1 VISFTLSILFIYYIN
16 IMDTSD
22 FRKPRPDVPIL
33 PSRAVFRSTPI
44 TPFTRPKGR
53 KGRKPKGRPK
63 TTQAQTREFLRIKEA
78 DEARKGRELAI
89 KKARDTE
96 AREIESL
103 ALQRERLRQ
112 DREFRQNQ
120 LRIQDFVSQ
129 RDFVRAGLDRQQA
142 ERQLFLQA
150 QIAQQQANI
159 QVAGQQQQA
168 QIAQQQ
174 QQQQA
179 QIANQRGLQAL
190 QDRQLRE
197 REIGLRQEQLEFGRE
212 REEDENIFRASQ
224 VARQQQTEQLQQTL
238 EDRRQREARAMYQ
251 YFQQSF
257 AESQRRA
264 GENQAQFAQ
273 LIADSRNRGTEV
285 SREDFRNLQEQ
296 VERLT
301 PKSRPSPAQERKRET
316 TDLRFRGAGGGRTP
330 DQDIEELFDELEA
343 RSPESGLE
351 EQLQRSPP
359 SARTITQKLGQRAEF
374 LKQKLT
380 LSPRDKPT
388 EEEQDPLLRQ
398 KLQEQTGV
406 GTFTGTATS
415 PTFEERLRQQAQP
428 PQPELSTPEQ
438 REIQQALGQALGKKR
453 PPPPPKEAQQPE
465 ITPRTAGRFAVY
477 QKLQQPQPEP
487 ELEPEPTIA
496 EQVGGAV
503 AGVVGT
509 TAGVVSN
516 VGLGV
521 ARGIGGAVAES
532 LPTAGQFGEAIGRA
546 GVGGAK
552 LVGGAVAGGIG
563 ALLEEPEPAP
573 VKIEKTPYE
582 QLLELRGSEESKF
595 SLSRK
600 PRGAEFGTFER
611 GDTQYVL
618 SGEIK
623 KGLQGDFAIH
633 TIDPKKKSLVY
644 KDLSKPE
651 AGGAEGGFG
660 STTWS
665 ALDKRVGLGSLE
677 VSKTIIGEEE
687 EAQP

>member
-1 VISFTLSILFIYYIN
+1 
-16 IMDTSD
+16 MDTSD

-63 TTQAQTREFLRIKEA
+63 TTQAQTRQFLRIKEA

-89 KKARDTE
+89 KKAKDTE
-96 AREIESL
+96 ARETESL
-103 ALQRERLRQ
+103 ALQRERLRL
-112 DREFRQNQ
+112 DREEVRRQARFRADQ

-159 QVAGQQQQA
+159 QVAGQQQQL

-190 QDRQLRE
+190 QDRELRE
-197 REIGLRQEQLEFGRE
+197 REIGLRQEQLEFQRE

-224 VARQQQTEQLQQTL
+224 VARQQQNEQLQQTL

-273 LIADSRNRGTEV
+273 LIADSRNRGVEV

-316 TDLRFRGAGGGRTP
+316 TDLRFRGAGGGRSP

-351 EQLQRSPP
+351 ELQRSPP

-380 LSPRDKPT
+380 LSPRDRPT
-388 EEEQDPLLRQ
+388 EAEQDPLLRQ

-438 REIQQALGQALGKKR
+438 REIQQALGKAVGKKR
-453 PPPPPKEAQQPE
+453 PPPPPKEAQQQQPE

-477 QKLQQPQPEP
+477 QKLQPEP
-487 ELEPEPTIA
+487 EPAVEPEPQPEPTIA

-546 GVGGAK
+546 GVGGVKA
-552 LVGGAVAGGIG
+552 VGGAVAGGIG

-573 VKIEKTPYE
+573 VKVEKTPYE
-582 QLLELRGSEESKF
+582 QLLELRGSEERKF

-618 SGEIK
+618 RGEIK

-651 AGGAEGGFG
+651 VGGAEGGFG

-677 VSKTIIGEEE
+677 VSKRIIGEEE